1 MWYTVYEKNIE
12 RSFKVNKNKIY
23 FIVAVISFMLLF
35 VGCNGNS
42 FNNKNEFDTAFTTA
56 SNEEI
61 TAESTEETK
70 PDISALLESVQ
81 KGKTYAE
88 VVAVLGESGPDIG
101 SGLCIYKW
109 TLPDGSV
116 WRGAFKPQGK
126 GNIPP
131 EDWVLFNFDLVED
144 H

>member
-1 MWYTVYEKNIE
+1 MKKALKGVSE
-12 RSFKVNKNKIY
+12 VNKNKIH
-23 FIVAVISFMLLF
+23 FIIAVIGYMLLF

-42 FNNKNEFDTAFTTA
+42 FNNKNESDTAFTTV
-56 SNEEI
+56 SHEEI
-61 TAESTEETK
+61 TAEITEETK

-81 KGKTYAE
+81 KGMTYAE
-88 VVAVLGESGPDIG
+88 VVAVLDESGPDIG
-101 SGLCIYKW
+101 SGLCMYEW

-116 WRGAFKPQGK
+116 WRGAFKRQGN

-131 EDWVLFNFDLVED
+131 EDWVLFNFDLVEY

>member
-1 MWYTVYEKNIE
+1 MKKALKGVSE
-12 RSFKVNKNKIY
+12 VNKNKIH
-23 FIVAVISFMLLF
+23 FIVAVIGFMLLF

-42 FNNKNEFDTAFTTA
+42 FNNKNESDTAFTTA
-56 SNEEI
+56 SHEEI
-61 TAESTEETK
+61 TTEITEETT

-81 KGKTYAE
+81 KGMTYAE
-88 VVAVLGESGPDIG
+88 AVAVLGESGPDIG
-101 SGLCIYKW
+101 SGLCLYEW

-116 WRGAFKPQGK
+116 WIGAFKPQGK

-131 EDWVLFNFDLVED
+131 EDWVLFNFDLVEY